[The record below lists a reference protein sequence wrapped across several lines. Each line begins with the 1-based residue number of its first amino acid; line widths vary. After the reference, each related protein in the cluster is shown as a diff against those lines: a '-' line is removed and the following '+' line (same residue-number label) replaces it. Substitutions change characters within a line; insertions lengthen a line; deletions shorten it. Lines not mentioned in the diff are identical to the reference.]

1 MSSRKPAEAALVK
14 AKVVSPCGRCSL
26 SSSLLSCP
34 DHLLSYPH
42 SYLLSLATLIMP
54 RGRKSKL
61 HTHEKHHQAR
71 GGIQR
76 RRSAQ
81 ATAAKEK
88 AFPSLAPPPFSV
100 LPHRKPAARSR
111 STLKKSQRAL
121 STKSAGVSHT
131 RSYKGA
137 NCKIEKKRSSSQAP
151 LTTVQSQGD
160 PLTNTTGILVQF
172 LMHMYKR
179 KKPIAKA
186 DMLKIVNKKHKN
198 RFLEILKRASF
209 SLEVVF
215 GVDLKEVDSTKH
227 SYILVSKMD
236 LPNNGTIS
244 RGRGFPKT
252 GLLMNLLGVIFMKG
266 NCATEENIWEF
277 LNKMRVYAG
286 KRHFIF
292 GEPKKLI
299 TQDLVKLKY
308 LEYRQV
314 ANSDPP
320 RYEFLWG
327 PRAHAETSKM
337 KVLEFWAKINH
348 TVPSAFHSWYE
359 EALRDEE
366 ERVKATVTL
375 QAEVDATASEYPRE
389 CPAVPPTPNEVEG
402 DSSCCG

>member
-1 MSSRKPAEAALVK
+1 
-14 AKVVSPCGRCSL
+14 
-26 SSSLLSCP
+26 
-34 DHLLSYPH
+34 
-42 SYLLSLATLIMP
+42 MP
-54 RGRKSKL
+54 RGQTSKL
-61 HTHEKHHQAR
+61 HTCEKRHQAQ
-71 GGIQR
+71 GGIQHQ
-76 RRSAQ
+76 SSVQ
-81 ATAAKEK
+81 TTVAKEK
-88 AFPSLAPPPFSV
+88 TFPSLAPPPFGV
-100 LPHRKPAARSR
+100 LTHRKPAARSC
-111 STLKKSQRAL
+111 STLKGSERAP
-121 STKSAGVSHT
+121 STKPTGVSPT

-137 NCKIEKKRSSSQAP
+137 NRKTEKKPSSSQAP
-151 LTTVQSQGD
+151 LTIVQSQGD
-160 PLTNTTGILVQF
+160 TLTRATGILVQF
-172 LMHMYKR
+172 LMYMYKR
-179 KKPIAKA
+179 KKPITKA
-186 DMLKIVNKKHKN
+186 NMLKIVNKKYKN
-198 RFLEILKRASF
+198 RFLEILRRASF
-209 SLEVVF
+209 NLEVVF

-277 LNKMRVYAG
+277 LNKMRVFAG

-314 ANSDPP
+314 PNSDPA

-366 ERVKATVTL
+366 ERVKAMVTR
-375 QAEVDATASEYPRE
+375 QAETGATASECSRE
-389 CPAVPPTPNEVEG
+389 CLAAPPTPNEVEAG
-402 DSSCCG
+402 SSYCG

>member
-1 MSSRKPAEAALVK
+1 
-14 AKVVSPCGRCSL
+14 
-26 SSSLLSCP
+26 
-34 DHLLSYPH
+34 
-42 SYLLSLATLIMP
+42 MP
-54 RGRKSKL
+54 RGPKSKL
-61 HTHEKHHQAR
+61 HTHEKHHQAQ

-76 RRSAQ
+76 RGSAQ

-88 AFPSLAPPPFSV
+88 AFPSSAPPPLSV

-111 STLKKSQRAL
+111 STLKRSQRAQ
-121 STKSAGVSHT
+121 STKSAGVSRT

-137 NCKIEKKRSSSQAP
+137 NRKIEKKRSSSQAP
-151 LTTVQSQGD
+151 LTTVRSQGD

-179 KKPIAKA
+179 KKPITKA
-186 DMLKIVNKKHKN
+186 DMLKIVSKKYKN
-198 RFLEILKRASF
+198 RFFEILKRASF

-375 QAEVDATASEYPRE
+375 QAEVHATASEYPRE
-389 CPAVPPTPNEVEG
+389 CPAVPPTPSEVEG
-402 DSSCCG
+402 DSSRCG